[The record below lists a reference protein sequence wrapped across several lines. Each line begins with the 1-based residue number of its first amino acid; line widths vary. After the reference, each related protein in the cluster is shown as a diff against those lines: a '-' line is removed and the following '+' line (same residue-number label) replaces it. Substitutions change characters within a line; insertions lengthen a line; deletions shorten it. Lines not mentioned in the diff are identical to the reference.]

1 MDTHLVL
8 HKLIYRAKLRYISK
22 IRPSRTTITSE
33 VELQTKEQKR
43 EKRATIEEAE
53 TKLLASVS

>member
-8 HKLIYRAKLRYISK
+8 HKLIYHAKLRYISK
-22 IRPSRTTITSE
+22 IRRGSG

-53 TKLLASVS
+53 RKLLASVS